1 MLEKREDWKSLSLF
15 VTAPSF
21 YLFTLLKCNCL
32 SLLIPKDVMNTV
44 FLYYTLLKPFS
55 VSLHKTSHMC
65 IIKLQGISSIWKI
78 HHISSFYFLAEIL
91 TLSMRATDIVLILH
105 CGKKKKSNF
114 FALGWDRIFYILT
127 LCNLSLTKPKK
138 DLRRT
143 KSNHNYMQCV
153 IDKFQGNITS

>member
-105 CGKKKKSNF
+105 CGKKKKKATFLLWVETEF
-114 FALGWDRIFYILT
+114 FTFSLFAIFPLQNQKRILDGQKVTTII
-127 LCNLSLTKPKK
+127 CSVSLINS
-138 DLRRT
+138 RG
-143 KSNHNYMQCV
+143 
-153 IDKFQGNITS
+153 I